1 MDQAEIITSIWK
13 RRKEKKQIRW
23 KEKAKRII
31 NDTIKRFG
39 VECERSLP
47 QKSKRDSRPIK
58 YGSYSDKDSGS
69 IDLFSYKYEA
79 LTKNNQHTS
88 YSQEVTKKENKMEC
102 FSESEFEDYT
112 FEQKSVLLRDNIRKN
127 KELTQN
133 LKECFNKVEDIVEN
147 LADRIQTLEEYNQE
161 LLKFK
166 MALKKSNRMKTRSRD
181 NKKKNGSLA
190 TSSNNRNRGSML
202 RVAKCIYFDY
212 EEDYSNVIQ
221 NQINKIK
228 YNKNKSKKNEKEN
241 TK

>member
-1 MDQAEIITSIWK
+1 MNIISKREAKTIQKEAKKKDQSESGSEYLDQAEIITSIWK

-47 QKSKRDSRPIK
+47 QKSKRDSWPIK

-102 FSESEFEDYT
+102 FSESEFWRLHFWTKISIAER
-112 FEQKSVLLRDNIRKN
+112 QH
-127 KELTQN
+127 KE
-133 LKECFNKVEDIVEN
+133 E
-147 LADRIQTLEEYNQE
+147 
-161 LLKFK
+161 
-166 MALKKSNRMKTRSRD
+166 
-181 NKKKNGSLA
+181 
-190 TSSNNRNRGSML
+190 
-202 RVAKCIYFDY
+202 
-212 EEDYSNVIQ
+212 
-221 NQINKIK
+221 
-228 YNKNKSKKNEKEN
+228 
-241 TK
+241 